1 LTSSVEIA
9 SRTTVYV
16 VDDDPAIRQSLSEL
30 ITSIGSTP
38 ECFRSA
44 EEFLE
49 SYDPSRRG
57 CLVVDV
63 RLPGMSGMELQRQ
76 LAEDEASIPV
86 VVITGHADV
95 AMCAE
100 AMKRGAVDFLEKPYR
115 GSQLRESIQRAIQ
128 IDEANR
134 SRNASR
140 AQLVQKLEQLAPKEM
155 SVLKGLLQGKQNKEI
170 AAALDISLRTV
181 QLRRSRL
188 LRKMGVE
195 SIPELFAL
203 LAPVWRDDFQDGS

>member
-1 LTSSVEIA
+1 MTSSVEIA

-30 ITSIGSTP
+30 ITLIGSTP

-115 GSQLRESIQRAIQ
+115 SSQLRESIQRAIQ

-134 SRNASR
+134 LRNASR